1 MATIQTLHNEHYGTT
16 TTGLHELMVA
26 RHVSPAQYKNIAR
39 HVSEIGGYMVTFSES
54 MDIVT
59 NVINAHT
66 VNGQYVEPSPLNA
79 EVVQQAQ

>member
-1 MATIQTLHNEHYGTT
+1 MATIQTLHNEHYGTVT
-16 TTGLHELMVA
+16 TDLYEIMIA
-26 RHVSPAQYKNIAR
+26 RNVSPTQYKAIAR
-39 HVSEIGGYMVTFSES
+39 YVSDVGGYMVTFSEA

>member
-1 MATIQTLHNEHYGTT
+1 MATIQTIHNEHYGTI

-26 RHVSPAQYKNIAR
+26 HHVSPAQYQNIAR
-39 HVSEIGGYMVTFSES
+39 YVSEVGGYMVTFSEA
-54 MDIVT
+54 MNIVA